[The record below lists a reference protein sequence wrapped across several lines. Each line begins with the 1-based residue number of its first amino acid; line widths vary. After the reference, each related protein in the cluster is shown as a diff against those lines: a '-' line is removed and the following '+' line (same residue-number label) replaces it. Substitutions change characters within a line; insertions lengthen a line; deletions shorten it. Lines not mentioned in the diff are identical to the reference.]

1 MLHNNRSCGNAQIGL
16 VLMQHANTGWL
27 ENSEAFNISNLSG
40 AYMAKSK
47 KKIQDGPIIIKKYA
61 NRRLYNTQTSN
72 YITLDFLAE
81 MTRNDED
88 FIVVDAK
95 TGDDITHNVLTQIIV
110 DEESSGKQM
119 LPVKFLRQL
128 ISMYGNSMQSLMP
141 SYLEASMD
149 NFRKNQKQ
157 FQEAVEGALNKN
169 PLGQMAVKNQK
180 QFQEAIENALK
191 ASPLAGVFEKALSIG
206 QSDRTETDDEAENQL
221 SDKDIEIM
229 ELKKQLA
236 DIQSKIDKIDN

>member
-1 MLHNNRSCGNAQIGL
+1 
-16 VLMQHANTGWL
+16 
-27 ENSEAFNISNLSG
+27 
-40 AYMAKSK
+40 MAKSK
-47 KKIQDGPIIIKKYA
+47 KKIQDGPIVIKKYA
-61 NRRLYNTQTSN
+61 NRRLYNTQTSS

-95 TGDDITHNVLTQIIV
+95 SGDDITHNVLTQIIV
-110 DEESSGKQM
+110 DEESNGKHM
-119 LPVKFLRQL
+119 LPVNFLRQL

-180 QFQEAIENALK
+180 QFQETVENALK
-191 ASPLAGVFEKALSIG
+191 ASPLAGVFEKALSLG
-206 QSDRTETDDEAENQL
+206 QNDQNEADDADEDEEEL
-221 SDKDIEIM
+221 SEKDVEIM

-236 DIQSKIDKIDN
+236 DIQSKIDRLDD

>member
-1 MLHNNRSCGNAQIGL
+1 
-16 VLMQHANTGWL
+16 
-27 ENSEAFNISNLSG
+27 
-40 AYMAKSK
+40 MAKSK
-47 KKIQDGPIIIKKYA
+47 NTNPGDPIIIKKYA
-61 NRRLYNTQTSN
+61 NRRLYNTQTSS

-81 MTRNDED
+81 MTRSDQD
-88 FIVVDAK
+88 FVVVDAK
-95 TGDDITHNVLTQIIV
+95 TGEDITHNVLTQIIV

-180 QFQEAIENALK
+180 QFQEAVENALK
-191 ASPLAGVFEKALSIG
+191 ASPLAGVFEKALSLG
-206 QSDRTETDDEAENQL
+206 NNSNSDPQDGGDENL
-221 SDKDIEIM
+221 SDKDAEIIA
-229 ELKKQLA
+229 LKKQLA
-236 DIQSKIDKIDN
+236 DIQSKIDKLDS

>member
-1 MLHNNRSCGNAQIGL
+1 M
-16 VLMQHANTGWL
+16 ANT
-27 ENSEAFNISNLSG
+27 
-40 AYMAKSK
+40 K
-47 KKIQDGPIIIKKYA
+47 KGDPDSPIIIKKYA

-81 MTRNDED
+81 MTRDDVD
-88 FIVVDAK
+88 FVVIDAK

-110 DEESSGKQM
+110 DEESSGQNM
-119 LPVKFLRQL
+119 LPVNFLRQL

-191 ASPLAGVFEKALSIG
+191 SSPLGSVVEKALNPLGLGIKGVAKDEPDSGEETNADDI
-206 QSDRTETDDEAENQL
+206 SAKDR
-221 SDKDIEIM
+221 EIM

-236 DIQSKIDKIDN
+236 EIQSKIDKLDD

>member
-1 MLHNNRSCGNAQIGL
+1 
-16 VLMQHANTGWL
+16 
-27 ENSEAFNISNLSG
+27 
-40 AYMAKSK
+40 MAKSK
-47 KKIQDGPIIIKKYA
+47 NNNPGDPIIIKKYA
-61 NRRLYNTQTSN
+61 NRRLYNTQTSS

-81 MTRNDED
+81 MTRHDED
-88 FIVVDAK
+88 FVVVDAK
-95 TGDDITHNVLTQIIV
+95 TGEDITHNVLTQIIV

-180 QFQEAIENALK
+180 QFQEAVENALK
-191 ASPLAGVFEKALSIG
+191 ASPLASVFEKALSLG
-206 QSDRTETDDEAENQL
+206 HASTAESDDPPDETL
-221 SDKDIEIM
+221 SDKDAEILA
-229 ELKKQLA
+229 LKQQLA
-236 DIQSKIDKIDN
+236 DIQSKIDKLDR

>member
-1 MLHNNRSCGNAQIGL
+1 MKKGNPD
-16 VLMQHANTGWL
+16 
-27 ENSEAFNISNLSG
+27 S
-40 AYMAKSK
+40 
-47 KKIQDGPIIIKKYA
+47 PIIIKKYA

-81 MTRNDED
+81 MTRDDVD
-88 FIVVDAK
+88 FVVIDAK
-95 TGDDITHNVLTQIIV
+95 SGDDITHNVLTQIIV
-110 DEESSGKQM
+110 DEESSGQNM
-119 LPVKFLRQL
+119 LPVNFLRQL

-141 SYLEASMD
+141 SYLEASME

-191 ASPLAGVFEKALSIG
+191 SSPLGSVVEKALNPLGLGTKTAS
-206 QSDRTETDDEAENQL
+206 QDEQDDDGMSA
-221 SDKDIEIM
+221 KDVEIR

-236 DIQSKIDKIDN
+236 EIQSKIDKLDD

>member
-1 MLHNNRSCGNAQIGL
+1 
-16 VLMQHANTGWL
+16 
-27 ENSEAFNISNLSG
+27 
-40 AYMAKSK
+40 
-47 KKIQDGPIIIKKYA
+47 
-61 NRRLYNTQTSN
+61 
-72 YITLDFLAE
+72 
-81 MTRNDED
+81 MTRHDQD

-95 TGDDITHNVLTQIIV
+95 TGEDITHNVLTQIIV

-180 QFQEAIENALK
+180 QFQEALENALK
-191 ASPLAGVFEKALSIG
+191 ASPLAGVFEKALSLG
-206 QSDRTETDDEAENQL
+206 HNGGTDDEDKAQGDV
-221 SDKDIEIM
+221 SDKDAEIRA
-229 ELKKQLA
+229 LKQQLA
-236 DIQSKIDKIDN
+236 DIQSKIDKLDS

>member
-1 MLHNNRSCGNAQIGL
+1 
-16 VLMQHANTGWL
+16 
-27 ENSEAFNISNLSG
+27 
-40 AYMAKSK
+40 MAKSK
-47 KKIQDGPIIIKKYA
+47 HKDPGDPIIIKKYA
-61 NRRLYNTQTSN
+61 NRRLYNTQTSS

-81 MTRNDED
+81 MTRNDQD
-88 FIVVDAK
+88 FVVVDAK
-95 TGDDITHNVLTQIIV
+95 TGEDITHNVLTQIIV

-180 QFQEAIENALK
+180 QFQEALENALK
-191 ASPLAGVFEKALSIG
+191 ASPLAGVFEKALSLG
-206 QSDRTETDDEAENQL
+206 QNGDAEAEEEAQEKM
-221 SDKDIEIM
+221 SEKDAEILA
-229 ELKKQLA
+229 LKRQLA
-236 DIQSKIDKIDN
+236 DIQSKIDKLDS

>member
-1 MLHNNRSCGNAQIGL
+1 
-16 VLMQHANTGWL
+16 
-27 ENSEAFNISNLSG
+27 
-40 AYMAKSK
+40 MAKSK
-47 KKIQDGPIIIKKYA
+47 NTNPGDPIVIKKYA
-61 NRRLYNTQTSN
+61 NRRLYNTQTSS

-81 MTRNDED
+81 MTRHDQD

-95 TGDDITHNVLTQIIV
+95 TGEDITHNVLTQIIV

-180 QFQEAIENALK
+180 QFQEAVENALK
-191 ASPLAGVFEKALSIG
+191 ASPLAGVFEKALSLG
-206 QSDRTETDDEAENQL
+206 HNNGSQSEESIQEEMSEKDAEIL
-221 SDKDIEIM
+221 A
-229 ELKKQLA
+229 LKQQLA
-236 DIQSKIDKIDN
+236 DIQSKIDKLDS

>member
-1 MLHNNRSCGNAQIGL
+1 
-16 VLMQHANTGWL
+16 
-27 ENSEAFNISNLSG
+27 
-40 AYMAKSK
+40 MAKTK
-47 KKIQDGPIIIKKYA
+47 KGDPDGPIIIKKYA

-81 MTRNDED
+81 MTRDDVD
-88 FIVVDAK
+88 FVVVDAK

-110 DEESSGKQM
+110 DEESSGQNM
-119 LPVKFLRQL
+119 LPVNFLRQL

-191 ASPLAGVFEKALSIG
+191 SSPLGSVVEKALNPLGLGDKTASN
-206 QSDRTETDDEAENQL
+206 DEEPVSEPEPEEEEMSAK
-221 SDKDIEIM
+221 DKEIM
-229 ELKKQLA
+229 DLKQQLA
-236 DIQSKIDKIDN
+236 DIQSKIDNLDD

>member
-1 MLHNNRSCGNAQIGL
+1 M
-16 VLMQHANTGWL
+16 T
-27 ENSEAFNISNLSG
+27 
-40 AYMAKSK
+40 KSK
-47 KKIQDGPIIIKKYA
+47 KKPQDGPIVIKKYA

-88 FIVVDAK
+88 FVVVDAK

-119 LPVKFLRQL
+119 LPVNFLRQL

-180 QFQEAIENALK
+180 QFQEAVENALK
-191 ASPLAGVFEKALSIG
+191 ASPLAGVFEKALSLG
-206 QSDRTETDDEAENQL
+206 QNGRDEGENETQ
-221 SDKDIEIM
+221 DKPSAKDAEIM

-236 DIQSKIDKIDN
+236 DIQSKIDKLDN

>member
-1 MLHNNRSCGNAQIGL
+1 
-16 VLMQHANTGWL
+16 
-27 ENSEAFNISNLSG
+27 
-40 AYMAKSK
+40 MAKTK
-47 KKIQDGPIIIKKYA
+47 KGDPDGPIIIKKYA

-81 MTRNDED
+81 MTRSDID
-88 FIVVDAK
+88 FVVVDAK
-95 TGDDITHNVLTQIIV
+95 SGDDITHNVLTQIIV
-110 DEESSGKQM
+110 DEESSGQNM
-119 LPVKFLRQL
+119 LPVNFLRQL

-191 ASPLAGVFEKALSIG
+191 SSPLAGVVEKALNPLGIG
-206 QSDRTETDDEAENQL
+206 DKTASEEEPEEEMSA
-221 SDKDIEIM
+221 KDIEIM
-229 ELKKQLA
+229 ELKQQLA
-236 DIQSKIDKIDN
+236 DIQSKIDTLDN

>member
-1 MLHNNRSCGNAQIGL
+1 
-16 VLMQHANTGWL
+16 
-27 ENSEAFNISNLSG
+27 
-40 AYMAKSK
+40 MAKTK
-47 KKIQDGPIIIKKYA
+47 KGDPDGPITIKKYA

-81 MTRNDED
+81 MTRNDID
-88 FIVVDAK
+88 FVVVDAK
-95 TGDDITHNVLTQIIV
+95 TGNDITHNVLTQIIV
-110 DEESSGKQM
+110 DEESSGQNM
-119 LPVKFLRQL
+119 LPVNFLRQL

-180 QFQEAIENALK
+180 QFQEAVENALK
-191 ASPLAGVFEKALSIG
+191 SSPLAGVVEKALSPLG
-206 QSDRTETDDEAENQL
+206 LGDKTASNDEAEEEEI
-221 SDKDIEIM
+221 SAKDLEIM
-229 ELKKQLA
+229 ELKQQLA
-236 DIQSKIDKIDN
+236 DIQSKIDNLDD

>member
-1 MLHNNRSCGNAQIGL
+1 
-16 VLMQHANTGWL
+16 
-27 ENSEAFNISNLSG
+27 
-40 AYMAKSK
+40 MAKSK
-47 KKIQDGPIIIKKYA
+47 NKNPGDPIIIKKYA
-61 NRRLYNTQTSN
+61 NRRLYNTQTSS

-81 MTRNDED
+81 MTRHDQD
-88 FIVVDAK
+88 FVVVDAK
-95 TGDDITHNVLTQIIV
+95 TGEDITHNVLTQIIV

-180 QFQEAIENALK
+180 QFQEALENALK
-191 ASPLAGVFEKALSIG
+191 ASPLAGVIEKALSLG
-206 QSDRTETDDEAENQL
+206 QNDGADTQDEAQE
-221 SDKDIEIM
+221 SMSKKDAEISA
-229 ELKKQLA
+229 LKQQLA
-236 DIQSKIDKIDN
+236 DIQSKIDKLDS

>member
-1 MLHNNRSCGNAQIGL
+1 
-16 VLMQHANTGWL
+16 
-27 ENSEAFNISNLSG
+27 
-40 AYMAKSK
+40 MAKTK
-47 KKIQDGPIIIKKYA
+47 KGDPDGPITIKKYA

-81 MTRNDED
+81 MTRSDID
-88 FIVVDAK
+88 FVVVDAK
-95 TGDDITHNVLTQIIV
+95 TGNDITHNVLTQIIV
-110 DEESSGKQM
+110 DEESSGQNM
-119 LPVKFLRQL
+119 LPVNFLRQL

-180 QFQEAIENALK
+180 QFQEAIETALK
-191 ASPLAGVFEKALSIG
+191 SSPLAGVVEKALNPLGLGDKTASN
-206 QSDRTETDDEAENQL
+206 DEAEEEEV
-221 SDKDIEIM
+221 SAKDIEIM
-229 ELKKQLA
+229 ELKQQLA
-236 DIQSKIDKIDN
+236 DIQSKIDNLDD

>member
-1 MLHNNRSCGNAQIGL
+1 M
-16 VLMQHANTGWL
+16 T
-27 ENSEAFNISNLSG
+27 
-40 AYMAKSK
+40 KSK
-47 KKIQDGPIIIKKYA
+47 KKTQDGPIVIKKYA

-88 FIVVDAK
+88 FVVVDAK

-110 DEESSGKQM
+110 DEESSGKHM

-180 QFQEAIENALK
+180 QFQEAVENALK
-191 ASPLAGVFEKALSIG
+191 ASPLAGVFEKALSLG
-206 QSDRTETDDEAENQL
+206 QNNQDSSDDEQQAEL
-221 SDKDIEIM
+221 SEKDIEIV

-236 DIQSKIDKIDN
+236 DIQSKIDKLDV

>member
-1 MLHNNRSCGNAQIGL
+1 M
-16 VLMQHANTGWL
+16 V
-27 ENSEAFNISNLSG
+27 
-40 AYMAKSK
+40 
-47 KKIQDGPIIIKKYA
+47 IKKYA
-61 NRRLYNTQTSN
+61 NRRLYNTQTSS

-95 TGDDITHNVLTQIIV
+95 SGDDITHNVLTQIIV
-110 DEESSGKQM
+110 DEESNGKHM
-119 LPVKFLRQL
+119 LPVNFLRQL

-180 QFQEAIENALK
+180 QFQETVENALK
-191 ASPLAGVFEKALSIG
+191 ASPLAGVFEKALSLG
-206 QSDRTETDDEAENQL
+206 QNDQNEADDADEDEEEL
-221 SDKDIEIM
+221 SEKDVEIM

-236 DIQSKIDKIDN
+236 DIQSKIDRLDD

>member
-1 MLHNNRSCGNAQIGL
+1 
-16 VLMQHANTGWL
+16 
-27 ENSEAFNISNLSG
+27 
-40 AYMAKSK
+40 MAKSK
-47 KKIQDGPIIIKKYA
+47 HNNPGDPITIKKYA
-61 NRRLYNTQTSN
+61 NRRLYNTQTSS

-81 MTRNDED
+81 MTRNDQD
-88 FIVVDAK
+88 FVVVDAK
-95 TGDDITHNVLTQIIV
+95 TGEDITHNVLTQIIV

-180 QFQEAIENALK
+180 QFQEAVENALK
-191 ASPLAGVFEKALSIG
+191 ASPLAGVFEKALSLG
-206 QSDRTETDDEAENQL
+206 HNGSAESDDESSEEV
-221 SDKDIEIM
+221 SGKDAEIM
-229 ELKKQLA
+229 ALKKQLA
-236 DIQSKIDKIDN
+236 DIQSKIDKLDS

>member
-1 MLHNNRSCGNAQIGL
+1 
-16 VLMQHANTGWL
+16 
-27 ENSEAFNISNLSG
+27 
-40 AYMAKSK
+40 MAKSK
-47 KKIQDGPIIIKKYA
+47 NKNPGDPIIIKKYA
-61 NRRLYNTQTSN
+61 NRRLYNTQTSS

-81 MTRNDED
+81 MTRHDQD
-88 FIVVDAK
+88 FVVVDAK
-95 TGDDITHNVLTQIIV
+95 TGEDITHNVLTQIIV
-110 DEESSGKQM
+110 DQESSGKQM

-180 QFQEAIENALK
+180 QFQEALENALK
-191 ASPLAGVFEKALSIG
+191 ASPLAGVFEKALSLG
-206 QSDRTETDDEAENQL
+206 QNDGADTQDEAQE
-221 SDKDIEIM
+221 SMSKKDAEISA
-229 ELKKQLA
+229 LKQQLA
-236 DIQSKIDKIDN
+236 DIQSKIDKLDS

>member
-1 MLHNNRSCGNAQIGL
+1 
-16 VLMQHANTGWL
+16 
-27 ENSEAFNISNLSG
+27 
-40 AYMAKSK
+40 MAKTK
-47 KKIQDGPIIIKKYA
+47 KKIPDGPIIIKKYA

-88 FIVVDAK
+88 FTVVDAK
-95 TGDDITHNVLTQIIV
+95 TGEDITHNVLTQIIV
-110 DEESSGKQM
+110 DEESSGKKM

-180 QFQEAIENALK
+180 QFQEAVENALK
-191 ASPLAGVFEKALSIG
+191 ASPLAGVFEKALSLG
-206 QSDRTETDDEAENQL
+206 QSNNAETGDGSTEST
-221 SDKDIEIM
+221 SDKDAEIIA
-229 ELKKQLA
+229 LKQQLA
-236 DIQSKIDKIDN
+236 DIQSKIDKLDN

>member
-1 MLHNNRSCGNAQIGL
+1 
-16 VLMQHANTGWL
+16 
-27 ENSEAFNISNLSG
+27 
-40 AYMAKSK
+40 MAKTK
-47 KKIQDGPIIIKKYA
+47 KGDPDGPITIKKYA

-81 MTRNDED
+81 MTRNDID
-88 FIVVDAK
+88 FVVVDAK
-95 TGDDITHNVLTQIIV
+95 SGDDITHNVLTQIIV
-110 DEESSGKQM
+110 DEESSGQNM
-119 LPVKFLRQL
+119 LPVNFLRQL

-180 QFQEAIENALK
+180 QFQEAVENALK
-191 ASPLAGVFEKALSIG
+191 SSPLAGVVEKALNPLGIG
-206 QSDRTETDDEAENQL
+206 DKGTSDEEPEEEL
-221 SDKDIEIM
+221 SAKDIEIM

-236 DIQSKIDKIDN
+236 DIQSKIDTLDD

>member
-1 MLHNNRSCGNAQIGL
+1 M
-16 VLMQHANTGWL
+16 T
-27 ENSEAFNISNLSG
+27 
-40 AYMAKSK
+40 KSK
-47 KKIQDGPIIIKKYA
+47 KKTQDGPIVIKKYA

-88 FIVVDAK
+88 FVVVDAK

-119 LPVKFLRQL
+119 LPVNFLRQL

-157 FQEAVEGALNKN
+157 FQEAVE
-169 PLGQMAVKNQK
+169 
-180 QFQEAIENALK
+180 NALK
-191 ASPLAGVFEKALSIG
+191 ASPLAGVFEKALSLG
-206 QSDRTETDDEAENQL
+206 QNNQDSSDDEQQAEL
-221 SDKDIEIM
+221 SEKDIEIV

-236 DIQSKIDKIDN
+236 DIQSKIDKLDV

>member
-1 MLHNNRSCGNAQIGL
+1 
-16 VLMQHANTGWL
+16 
-27 ENSEAFNISNLSG
+27 
-40 AYMAKSK
+40 MAKSK
-47 KKIQDGPIIIKKYA
+47 NTNPGDPIIIKKYA
-61 NRRLYNTQTSN
+61 NRRLYNTQTSS

-81 MTRNDED
+81 MTRSDQD
-88 FIVVDAK
+88 FVVVDAK
-95 TGDDITHNVLTQIIV
+95 TGEDITHNVLTQIIV

-180 QFQEAIENALK
+180 QFQEAVENALK
-191 ASPLAGVFEKALSIG
+191 ASPLAGVFEKALSLG
-206 QSDRTETDDEAENQL
+206 NNSDPQDSGDETL
-221 SDKDIEIM
+221 SDKDAEIIA
-229 ELKKQLA
+229 LKKQLA
-236 DIQSKIDKIDN
+236 DIQSKIDKLDS

>member
-1 MLHNNRSCGNAQIGL
+1 
-16 VLMQHANTGWL
+16 
-27 ENSEAFNISNLSG
+27 
-40 AYMAKSK
+40 MAKSK
-47 KKIQDGPIIIKKYA
+47 TTNPGDPIVIKKYA
-61 NRRLYNTQTSN
+61 NRRLYNTQSSS

-81 MTRNDED
+81 MTRNDQD
-88 FIVVDAK
+88 FVVVDAK
-95 TGDDITHNVLTQIIV
+95 TGEDITHNVLTQIIV

-180 QFQEAIENALK
+180 QFQEAVENALK
-191 ASPLAGVFEKALSIG
+191 ASPLAGVIEKALSLG
-206 QSDRTETDDEAENQL
+206 HNGSADNDDSSQDTASE
-221 SDKDIEIM
+221 KDAEIM
-229 ELKKQLA
+229 ALKKQLA
-236 DIQSKIDKIDN
+236 DIQSKIDKLDS